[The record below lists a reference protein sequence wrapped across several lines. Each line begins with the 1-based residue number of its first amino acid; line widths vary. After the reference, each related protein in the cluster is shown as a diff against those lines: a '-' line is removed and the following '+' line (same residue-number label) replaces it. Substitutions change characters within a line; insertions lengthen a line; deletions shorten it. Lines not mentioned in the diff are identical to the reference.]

1 MRLDKFLTHT
11 GTLTRR
17 QAAAAAKAGKL
28 SVNGTPVLRCDI
40 HIDPEHDQVAYMDQH
55 IAYQKYTYIM
65 LNKPAGVL
73 SATNDPKQKTVIDLL
88 PEPLQ
93 RLQLFPCG
101 RLDKD
106 TLGLLILTNDGPAA
120 HRQLS
125 PKTHAEKEY
134 AFRCKK
140 PFSQI
145 QKIEKGVCL
154 ADGYQTLPCKI
165 RMADSFS
172 GVITLTEGK
181 YHQIKRMFEALDQS
195 NCLLG
200 TNKIRRY
207 CTGPRTA
214 QRGLSPAEA
223 GRADSVCRRLKA
235 FAGCRPYLLYTDIP
249 PRSCYCPLPNG
260 RHSGSLFIKK
270 LCGFLKGIYPLV
282 ALVGPIVSHIVSHQV
297 YA

>member
-106 TLGLLILTNDGPAA
+106 T
-120 HRQLS
+120 
-125 PKTHAEKEY
+125 
-134 AFRCKK
+134 C
-140 PFSQI
+140 
-145 QKIEKGVCL
+145 
-154 ADGYQTLPCKI
+154 
-165 RMADSFS
+165 
-172 GVITLTEGK
+172 
-181 YHQIKRMFEALDQS
+181 
-195 NCLLG
+195 
-200 TNKIRRY
+200 
-207 CTGPRTA
+207 
-214 QRGLSPAEA
+214 
-223 GRADSVCRRLKA
+223 
-235 FAGCRPYLLYTDIP
+235 LLYT
-249 PRSCYCPLPNG
+249 
-260 RHSGSLFIKK
+260 SL
-270 LCGFLKGIYPLV
+270 
-282 ALVGPIVSHIVSHQV
+282 
-297 YA
+297 

>member
-106 TLGLLILTNDGPAA
+106 TLGLLILTNDGSLTQKLT
-120 HRQLS
+120 H
-125 PKTHAEKEY
+125 PKHEI
-134 AFRCKK
+134 
-140 PFSQI
+140 P
-145 QKIEKGVCL
+145 
-154 ADGYQTLPCKI
+154 
-165 RMADSFS
+165 MA
-172 GVITLTEGK
+172 I
-181 YHQIKRMFEALDQS
+181 
-195 NCLLG
+195 
-200 TNKIRRY
+200 
-207 CTGPRTA
+207 
-214 QRGLSPAEA
+214 
-223 GRADSVCRRLKA
+223 
-235 FAGCRPYLLYTDIP
+235 
-249 PRSCYCPLPNG
+249 
-260 RHSGSLFIKK
+260 GS
-270 LCGFLKGIYPLV
+270 
-282 ALVGPIVSHIVSHQV
+282 S
-297 YA
+297 

>member
-140 PFSQI
+140 PLSQI

-181 YHQIKRMFEALDQS
+181 YHQIKRMFEALDNQIVY
-195 NCLLG
+195 LERIKFAGIALDPAL
-200 TNKIRRY
+200 
-207 CTGPRTA
+207 PRGA
-214 QRGLSPAEA
+214 FRPLKPAEQT
-223 GRADSVCRRLKA
+223 L
-235 FAGCRPYLLYTDIP
+235 FAG
-249 PRSCYCPLPNG
+249 G
-260 RHSGSLFIKK
+260 
-270 LCGFLKGIYPLV
+270 
-282 ALVGPIVSHIVSHQV
+282 
-297 YA
+297 